1 MDKAQKY
8 MMVCIII
15 ALSGIIAACS
25 ANVAQQE
32 IKQKASGKEIVIKG
46 SDTIVQL
53 VANLAEAYS
62 VNNPS
67 VRLSV
72 TGGGSGTGIAALING
87 EVEIADSSRA
97 IKDKELKQAEA
108 NGIKALEF
116 IIARDMLSVIVNPD
130 NPIDRLT
137 IEQVSR
143 IFKGEITNWKDVGGN
158 NEKISLFG
166 RQSTSGTYIYFQEE
180 VVKDDY
186 SPEMRN
192 MEGTQA
198 IVDATRQDK
207 SSIGYAGLGYI
218 VDENGKLLDGI
229 KVVQIAKDGDS
240 EFITPLD
247 ASKIADY
254 AINRPLFQYVVQKP
268 DAFASY
274 NFILFE
280 LSKEGQ
286 DIVKSSGYDK
296 ILEQDRLQNEKVLGL
311 IAELS

>member
-1 MDKAQKY
+1 MDKIRKY
-8 MMVCIII
+8 MMVCIIA
-15 ALSGIIAACS
+15 ALSIIAACS
-25 ANVAQQE
+25 ANDTGSK
-32 IKQKASGKEIVIKG
+32 IKLQASGKEIMIKG

-53 VANLAEAYS
+53 AANLAEAYS
-62 VNNPS
+62 ADNPS
-67 VRLSV
+67 VRISV

-97 IKDKELKQAEA
+97 IKDKELQQAEA

-130 NPIDRLT
+130 NPIQELT
-137 IEQVSR
+137 IEQVSK
-143 IFKGEITNWKDVGGN
+143 IFKGEITNWKEVGGN
-158 NEKISLFG
+158 DDKISLFG
-166 RQSTSGTYIYFQEE
+166 RQSTSGTYLYFQEE

-186 SPEMRN
+186 SPNMRN

-198 IVDATRQDK
+198 IVDAVRQDK
-207 SSIGYAGLGYI
+207 SSIGYTGVGYI
-218 VDENGKLLDGI
+218 VDKNGNLLDGI
-229 KVVQIAKDGDS
+229 KVIQIAKDGNS

-286 DIVKSSGYDK
+286 EIVKSSGYDK